1 LEKAGRSAGVAYHMM
16 NDGGVLINGVSGL
29 EADPPIQPISGNIS
43 ENALEKLR
51 EVTAQLR
58 LGEIQLNKQTDE
70 KELKDNAFLG
80 VYALDASP
88 LVRHFMIADGVV
100 DTSHGDDDD

>member
-1 LEKAGRSAGVAYHMM
+1 M

-58 LGEIQLNKQTDE
+58 LGEIQLNKKTDPSFFDT
-70 KELKDNAFLG
+70 KASMGLYAF
-80 VYALDASP
+80 DSSP
-88 LVRHFMIADGVV
+88 LIRHFMIADTQS
-100 DTSHGDDDD
+100 DDSQGDDDD